1 VNQIT
6 AFGHG
11 FRDCPGVI
19 KQTTPPIP
27 AGELLLQEARKCR
40 EAAARELPRAMAEE
54 LLRRA
59 EQYEALAA
67 LWQTE

>member
-1 VNQIT
+1 M
-6 AFGHG
+6 
-11 FRDCPGVI
+11 I